1 MKLYIISNRLP
12 VKVTSADGTFSF
24 VRSEGGLTTG
34 LNSLQISY
42 EKHWIGWPGLCV
54 DKEEEK
60 LEITSELDKM
70 NFHPVFLTEVQIRD
84 YYEGYS
90 NSTIWPL
97 CHYFY
102 AYTLYKKSFWQAY
115 KEVNQLFC
123 DEICRVIRPG
133 DVVWVQDYQLML
145 LPAMLRKVY
154 PDLSIGYFHHI
165 PFPSY
170 ELFRILPERAE
181 ILKGLLGADF
191 IAFHTHDYMRHFI
204 SAVERVLHLEFKLDE
219 VQLGNR
225 VARIDALPMGIN
237 YDSYHKASCNP
248 QVKQA
253 IDHTR
258 KLFGNHKLILS
269 VDRLDYSKG
278 ILHRLHGF
286 SSFLEHHPEYH
297 GKVTLAMI
305 IVPSRDHVGSY
316 AELKTRI
323 DEEIGS
329 VNGRYS
335 TMDWTPVCYFYHG
348 FPFEELVA
356 LYYVADVA
364 VVTPLRDGMNLVA
377 KEYIAV
383 KDGNPGVLILS
394 EMAGAAVEMTDALLV
409 NPNDTDQIENAIYQA
424 LEMPDLEQQRRLN
437 RMQKL
442 ISTQTVERWAGNF
455 INEWEQTYDKNRE
468 LNEKCLSKSTV
479 NTIKQ
484 SYRQAKERLILLD
497 YDGTL
502 APICNKPEEAKPTN
516 ELIAILRQLADDPS
530 NKVVVNSG
538 RDHDTLEKW
547 LGNLHI
553 SLAAEHGAYYKE
565 NGEWINKVHQNE
577 WSSGLLSI
585 LKLFVEKTPH
595 SHLEIKDTALAWH
608 YRECD
613 AWLGS
618 LRAQQLTHALISICL
633 KQKLEIIQG
642 NKVIE
647 IKSPDYNKGSEV
659 ARQLQHGNYD
669 FIIAMG
675 DDTTDNDMFEAL
687 PQKAFTIKVGNV
699 SETARY
705 NIPEQ
710 KDVLPFLQT
719 LADEKSD
726 HQYREPKIQLKS
738 AMDFFKGLLKTNKK
752 ES

>member
-1 MKLYIISNRLP
+1 MPSK
-12 VKVTSADGTFSF
+12 
-24 VRSEGGLTTG
+24 TG
-34 LNSLQISY
+34 I
-42 EKHWIGWPGLCV
+42 
-54 DKEEEK
+54 
-60 LEITSELDKM
+60 
-70 NFHPVFLTEVQIRD
+70 
-84 YYEGYS
+84 
-90 NSTIWPL
+90 
-97 CHYFY
+97 
-102 AYTLYKKSFWQAY
+102 
-115 KEVNQLFC
+115 
-123 DEICRVIRPG
+123 
-133 DVVWVQDYQLML
+133 
-145 LPAMLRKVY
+145 
-154 PDLSIGYFHHI
+154 
-165 PFPSY
+165 
-170 ELFRILPERAE
+170 
-181 ILKGLLGADF
+181 
-191 IAFHTHDYMRHFI
+191 
-204 SAVERVLHLEFKLDE
+204 
-219 VQLGNR
+219 
-225 VARIDALPMGIN
+225 
-237 YDSYHKASCNP
+237 
-248 QVKQA
+248 
-253 IDHTR
+253 
-258 KLFGNHKLILS
+258 
-269 VDRLDYSKG
+269 
-278 ILHRLHGF
+278 
-286 SSFLEHHPEYH
+286 
-297 GKVTLAMI
+297 
-305 IVPSRDHVGSY
+305 
-316 AELKTRI
+316 
-323 DEEIGS
+323 
-329 VNGRYS
+329 
-335 TMDWTPVCYFYHG
+335 
-348 FPFEELVA
+348 
-356 LYYVADVA
+356 
-364 VVTPLRDGMNLVA
+364 
-377 KEYIAV
+377 
-383 KDGNPGVLILS
+383 PGVLILS

-424 LEMPDLEQQRRLN
+424 LEMPDLEQQWRLN

-455 INEWEQTYDKNRE
+455 IDEWEQTYIKNRE
-468 LNEKCLSKSTV
+468 LYEKCLSKSAV

-484 SYRQAKERLILLD
+484 SYHQAKERLILLD

-502 APICNKPEEAKPTN
+502 APICNKPEEAKPTT
-516 ELIAILRQLADDPS
+516 ELMATLRQLTDDPS

-538 RDHDTLEKW
+538 RDHGTLEKW

-613 AWLGS
+613 AWLGT
-618 LRAQQLTHALISICL
+618 LRAQQLTNALISICL

-719 LADEKSD
+719 LADEKSI
-726 HQYREPKIQLKS
+726 HQYKEPKVQLKS